1 MTGPDDVRAA
11 MAKVTAALPAGEERP
26 GQVEMATA
34 VARTIDDGGHLIVQ
48 AGTGTGKSLAYLVP
62 AILSGSKV
70 IVATATKA
78 LQDQLAT
85 KDLPFL
91 ARHLGQPFEF
101 AVLKGRSNYLC
112 WQRAKEVAGG
122 DDEQLTFEPAADVGE
137 LGREVAAVLEW
148 AGDSPTGDRAE
159 MPFEPRPKVWAA
171 LSVGARE
178 CPGVNQCPSGG
189 MCFAEAARQRAAQ
202 ADVVVVN
209 THLYCTHLASD
220 GYVLPEHD
228 VVVFDEA
235 HELEDIA
242 ATTLGLELGAGR
254 LKALARTS
262 RALVA
267 RDDVNLIDGLDDAAS
282 RVDDVLVPWRGRRL
296 PDDLGE
302 EVSAAVALAGERARQ
317 VVAAVRKEDGD
328 AGRKARALQSGGHLV
343 GDLALVAAMPEGHV
357 AWVEGP
363 AHAPVLKLAAVDVA
377 GLMAARLWGERRT
390 VLTSATVPP
399 NIRLRLGIDA
409 DASEQLDVGS
419 PFPYADNAMLYC
431 AAALPDPRKPEYE
444 AAMHDEL
451 EALIRA
457 AGGRTLALFTSWRA
471 MEAAAAALAERLPPE
486 LPVLTQSDLP
496 KPALVEAF
504 SAHEPTSLFATMG
517 FWQGIDVPG
526 PSLSLV
532 TLDRIPFP
540 RPDEPLTQA
549 RRDKAGAGAFRLVDL
564 PRAATLLAQGAG
576 RLIRSATDRG
586 VVAVLDPRLA
596 TATYRWDLVR
606 ALPPMRRTKN
616 RADVESFLTAAL
628 STPQGV
634 GVVGRRRAPGAAAS
648 PSPARSTP

>member
-1 MTGPDDVRAA
+1 MSRI
-11 MAKVTAALPAGEERP
+11 TAALPAGEDRP
-26 GQVEMATA
+26 GQVEMARA
-34 VARTIDDGGHLIVQ
+34 VAETIQNQGHLIVQ

-62 AILSGSKV
+62 AILSGDKV
-70 IVATATKA
+70 IVATATKS

-85 KDLPFL
+85 RDLPFL

-122 DDEQLTFEPAADVGE
+122 EDEQLSFEPAADVGE
-137 LGREVAAVLEW
+137 LGTEVAAVLDW
-148 AGDSPTGDRAE
+148 AGGSPTGDRAE
-159 MPFEPRPKVWAA
+159 LPFEPRPKVWSA

-178 CPGVNQCPSGG
+178 CPGVTQCPSGG

-228 VVVFDEA
+228 VVIFDEV
-235 HELEDIA
+235 HELEDVA

-254 LKALARTS
+254 LKALART
-262 RALVA
+262 A
-267 RDDVNLIDGLDDAAS
+267 RPLLTGDEAGVVEELNDAAT
-282 RVDDVLVPWRGRRL
+282 RLEEALMPWLGRRL
-296 PDDLGE
+296 PNGLGE
-302 EVSAAVALAGERARQ
+302 EVANAVALGEERTRRA
-317 VVAAVRKEDGD
+317 VSAVRKGDGD
-328 AGRKARALQSGGHLV
+328 AARKMRALQSGGHLI
-343 GDLALVAAMPEGHV
+343 GDLVTAASMPEGHV
-357 AWVEGP
+357 AWVEGT
-363 AHAPVLKLAAVDVA
+363 AHAPVLKVAAVDVA
-377 GLMAARLWGERRT
+377 VVLSARLWSDKPA

-399 NIRLRLGIDA
+399 NLGRRLGIDA
-409 DASEQLDVGS
+409 DGSDHLDVGS
-419 PFPYADNAMLYC
+419 PFPYGENALLYC
-431 AAALPDPRKPEYE
+431 AATLPDPRQPGYE
-444 AAMHDEL
+444 TAMHDEL

-471 MEAAAAALAERLPPE
+471 MDAAALVLRDRLPPE
-486 LPVLTQSDLP
+486 LPILTQSDLP

-504 SAHEPTSLFATMG
+504 SSDEPTSLFATMG

-549 RRDKAGAGAFRLVDL
+549 RRDKAGAGAFRTVDL

-576 RLIRSATDRG
+576 RLIRSSTDRG

-596 TATYRWDLVR
+596 TASYRWDLVG

-616 RADVESFLTAAL
+616 RAEVESFLLSAL
-628 STPQGV
+628 QG
-634 GVVGRRRAPGAAAS
+634 R
-648 PSPARSTP
+648 

>member
-1 MTGPDDVRAA
+1 MVR
-11 MAKVTAALPAGEERP
+11 VTTALPAAEDRP
-26 GQVEMATA
+26 GQVEMARA
-34 VARTIDDGGHLIVQ
+34 VAQTLQDKGHLIVQ

-62 AILSGSKV
+62 VILMGVKCV
-70 IVATATKA
+70 VATATKA

-122 DDEQLTFEPAADVGE
+122 DDEQLSFEPAADVGE
-137 LGREVAAVLEW
+137 LGREVAAVLKW

-159 MPFEPRPKVWAA
+159 LSFEPRPKVWAA
-171 LSVGARE
+171 LSVSARE
-178 CPGVNQCPSGG
+178 CPGVNECPSGG

-202 ADVVVVN
+202 ADVIVVN
-209 THLYCTHLASD
+209 TYLYCTHLASD

-228 VVVFDEA
+228 VVIFDEA
-235 HELEDIA
+235 HELEDVA

-254 LKALARTS
+254 LKALARTA
-262 RALVA
+262 RPLVPRDEAAL
-267 RDDVNLIDGLDDAAS
+267 IEELDDAGARLEEAFS
-282 RVDDVLVPWRGRRL
+282 PWRGRRL

-302 EVSAAVALAGERARQ
+302 DVAAAVSLAAERTRR
-317 VVAAVRKEDGD
+317 VVASVRKGEGD
-328 AGRKARALQSGGHLV
+328 AARKARALQSGSHLV
-343 GDLALVAAMPEGHV
+343 GDLAVAAAMPEGHV
-357 AWVEGP
+357 AWAEGP
-363 AHAPVLKLAAVDVA
+363 AHAPILKVAAVDVA
-377 GLMAARLWGERRT
+377 GLMAERLWSDKPA
-390 VLTSATVPP
+390 VLTSATIPA
-399 NIRLRLGIDA
+399 NLGLRLGIGA
-409 DASEQLDVGS
+409 DSSRKLDVGS
-419 PFPYADNAMLYC
+419 PFPYAENAILYC
-431 AAALPDPRKPEYE
+431 AAALPDPRQPGYE
-444 AAMHDEL
+444 GAMHDEL

-457 AGGRTLALFTSWRA
+457 AGGRALALFTSWRA
-471 MEAAAAALAERLPPE
+471 MDAAVLALRDRLPAE
-486 LPVLTQSDLP
+486 LPILTQSDLP

-504 SAHEPTSLFATMG
+504 ASDEATSLFATMG

-576 RLIRSATDRG
+576 RLIRSSTDRG

-606 ALPPMRRTKN
+606 ALPPMRRTKH
-616 RADVESFLTAAL
+616 RADVEAFFTTAL
-628 STPQGV
+628 ERPSTD
-634 GVVGRRRAPGAAAS
+634 
-648 PSPARSTP
+648 

>member
-1 MTGPDDVRAA
+1 MTAPDDVAAA
-11 MAKVTAALPAGEERP
+11 MARVTAALPAGEDRP
-26 GQVEMATA
+26 GQVEMAQA
-34 VARTIDDGGHLIVQ
+34 VARTLEDKGHLVVQ

-62 AILSGSKV
+62 AILSGKKV
-70 IVATATKA
+70 VVATATKA

-122 DDEQLTFEPAADVGE
+122 DDEQLSFEPAADVGE
-137 LGREVAAVLEW
+137 LGKEVAAVLKW

-159 MPFEPRPKVWAA
+159 LPFEPRPKVWAA

-220 GYVLPEHD
+220 GYVLPKHD
-228 VVVFDEA
+228 VVIFDEA
-235 HELEDIA
+235 HELEDVA

-254 LKALARTS
+254 LKALART
-262 RALVA
+262 A
-267 RDDVNLIDGLDDAAS
+267 RPLLAREEAEVIEELDDAAT
-282 RVDDVLVPWRGRRL
+282 RLEEALMPWRGRRL
-296 PDDLGE
+296 PHDLGE
-302 EVSAAVALAGERARQ
+302 EVAAAVALGEERARRA
-317 VVAAVRKEDGD
+317 VSAVRKGDGD
-328 AGRKARALQSGGHLV
+328 AARKVRALQSGGHLI
-343 GDLALVAAMPEGHV
+343 GDLSLAASMPEGHV
-357 AWVEGP
+357 AWVEGM
-363 AHAPVLKLAAVDVA
+363 AHAPVLKVAAVDVA
-377 GLMAARLWGERRT
+377 GVLAARLWGDKPA

-399 NIRLRLGIDA
+399 NLRSRLGIEA
-409 DASEQLDVGS
+409 GASEQLDVGS
-419 PFPYADNAMLYC
+419 PFPYAENALLYC
-431 AAALPDPRKPEYE
+431 AAGLPDPRQPAYE

-471 MEAAAAALAERLPPE
+471 MDAAVLALRDRLPAE
-486 LPVLTQSDLP
+486 LAILTQSDLP

-504 SAHEPTSLFATMG
+504 ASSEPTSLFATMG

-576 RLIRSATDRG
+576 RLIRSSTDRG
-586 VVAVLDPRLA
+586 VVVVLDPRLA

-606 ALPPMRRTKN
+606 ALPPMRRTKH
-616 RADVESFLTAAL
+616 RADVEAFFA
-628 STPQGV
+628 G
-634 GVVGRRRAPGAAAS
+634 
-648 PSPARSTP
+648 